1 LWAIIGVSV
10 LVLIYSGISGL
21 WGVVATDFFQF
32 FLALLGAIIVA
43 WAAVDHVGGL
53 GQVQALAQRFTEFD
67 VLAFTPITFGG
78 DSLIGFSKAAGISAA
93 TFFSYITVLWWAFRR
108 SDGGGEFIQRLSSV
122 KTEADAEKAAWF
134 FNIMHYVVRTWPWI
148 IVAIVAL
155 AIYPDLED
163 RELGYPRLMLDFLPA
178 GALGLVVASL
188 LAAFMS

>member
-1 LWAIIGVSV
+1 VVIGSIGAGYAMLAMVKVVDALQIFPSLGIDVGDNGKLWAIIGVSV

-43 WAAVDHVGGL
+43 WAAVDHVGGV

-122 KTEADAEKAAWF
+122 KTEADA
-134 FNIMHYVVRTWPWI
+134 
-148 IVAIVAL
+148 
-155 AIYPDLED
+155 
-163 RELGYPRLMLDFLPA
+163 
-178 GALGLVVASL
+178 
-188 LAAFMS
+188 